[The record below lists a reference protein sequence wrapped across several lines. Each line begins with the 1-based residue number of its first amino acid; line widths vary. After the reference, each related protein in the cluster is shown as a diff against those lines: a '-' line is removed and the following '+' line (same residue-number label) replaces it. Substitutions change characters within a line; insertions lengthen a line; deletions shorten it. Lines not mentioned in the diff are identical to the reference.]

1 MQRLQNI
8 IVATASWLHQ
18 VGFQKCPDMSCARP
32 EVAIQNDERWNSS
45 DLTGGRFGGLNPK
58 IPWAN
63 PPNRCSSGHVQQ
75 VSQGISLPVVFYSF
89 IPKNRQKASWTHWT
103 LSQKHLVGHPQ
114 HLFLRWSKGQ
124 SPGERT
130 AHSPYAP
137 GFDFC
142 FACFIWLEQ
151 WFTFQ
156 GHQVYKTSL
165 KRFFI
170 QDPSECTLPK
180 GYGVSRTR
188 RNCRCP
194 HNQGISA

>member
-1 MQRLQNI
+1 
-8 IVATASWLHQ
+8 
-18 VGFQKCPDMSCARP
+18 MSCARP
-32 EVAIQNDERWNSS
+32 EVPSRTTS
-45 DLTGGRFGGLNPK
+45 DGIPRTWQSQVEGLEVWILRSRGRIHPIDVLAVMCNKYFKESPYL
-58 IPWAN
+58 
-63 PPNRCSSGHVQQ
+63 SF
-75 VSQGISLPVVFYSF
+75 LFYS
-89 IPKNRQKASWTHWT
+89 KKSTESMKASWTHWT

-142 FACFIWLEQ
+142 FACCIWLEQ

-188 RNCRCP
+188 RNRRCP